1 MKITES
7 AKVKVAELIDKNKEV
22 MPNESFFLRITAVL
36 DDNDI
41 VKHQVYFDYEKRL
54 EDRLLRFK
62 GFDLRIDEESYVYLK
77 NASLDYSEF
86 EDGHRFFIDNPNSH
100 SHSGEN
106 VI

>member
-7 AKVKVAELIDKNKEV
+7 AKIKVSELIDKNKEF
-22 MPNESFFLRITAVL
+22 MPNESFFLRITAIL
-36 DDNDI
+36 DDDNI
-41 VKHQVYFDYEKRL
+41 VKHQVYFDYEKRA

-62 GFDLRIDEESYVYLK
+62 GFDLRIDEESYTYLK
-77 NASLDYSEF
+77 GAVLDYAES
-86 EDGHRFFIDNPNSH
+86 EDGYRFFIDNPNSH

>member
-7 AKVKVAELIDKNKEV
+7 AKEKVAELIDKNKEV

-36 DDNDI
+36 DDNNI
-41 VKHQVYFDYEKRL
+41 VKHQVYFDYEKRT

-62 GFDLRIDEESYVYLK
+62 GFDLRIDEESYTHLK
-77 NASLDYSEF
+77 SAVLDYAES
-86 EDGHRFFIDNPNSH
+86 EDGYRFFIDNPNSH